1 MSFRSVPPVIPSAP
15 YVIPAK
21 TGIQSR
27 REGEA
32 RPLRFSARGREPAQ
46 RDRSACRRSEAQ
58 EVHTLTSIPIH
69 SHVIPLRSH
78 VIPSVARNLPPSRS
92 VRGLG
97 GCTASE
103 RRSFQSSPSH
113 VIPMLSHVI
122 PSAARNLPP
131 SRSVR
136 GLGGCIATKP
146 THQHQTTNT
155 PSFPSLKIMAIM
167 VHPSTK

>member
-1 MSFRSVPPVIPSAP
+1 MKPPSHSERTIRHSREGGNPEGKGGGSPPPSQSGPIPSPSPRGNMRGCQRSETQGLNTTAVIPSAIP
-15 YVIPAK
+15 YH
-21 TGIQSR
+21 
-27 REGEA
+27 
-32 RPLRFSARGREPAQ
+32 
-46 RDRSACRRSEAQ
+46 SEAY
-58 EVHTLTSIPIH
+58 
-69 SHVIPLRSH
+69 PLSFRSG
-78 VIPSVARNLPPSRS
+78 ARNLPPSWN

-97 GCTASE
+97 GCIASE

-113 VIPMLSHVI
+113 VIPLHSHVI
-122 PSAARNLPP
+122 PSVARNLPP
-131 SRSVR
+131 SQSVR